1 MARGYGAW
9 VWRVGMARGV
19 HEVHAEIWAP
29 FPRMARGLGAP
40 RGRRVERVPFLRSN
54 TTEKDLMERDTGKG
68 MSTDEDLL
76 IKRILSNK
84 VTRQGNFCEV
94 GRKLFTFTV

>member
-1 MARGYGAW
+1 MFGLLNCNCLLFPSLGCPNTPGKGSRYCKVHTGLAR
-9 VWRVGMARGV
+9 
-19 HEVHAEIWAP
+19 P
-29 FPRMARGLGAP
+29 FID
-40 RGRRVERVPFLRSN
+40 
-54 TTEKDLMERDTGKG
+54 EKDLMERDTGKG

-76 IKRILSNK
+76 IKCILSNK